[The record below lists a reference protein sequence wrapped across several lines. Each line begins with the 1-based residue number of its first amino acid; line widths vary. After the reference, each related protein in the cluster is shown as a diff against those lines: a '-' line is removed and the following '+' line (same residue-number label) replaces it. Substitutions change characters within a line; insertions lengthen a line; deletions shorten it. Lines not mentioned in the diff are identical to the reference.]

1 MLLGVIGIGLVTA
14 VLLSGGAADPPRA
27 GGLIWQ
33 AGPLPDAVA
42 SVYYSTIVGSS
53 IDLPARPYT
62 LEVTGQLAAGS
73 DPAAS
78 WGITCDTAETTGSP
92 FSILLD
98 GQGFFSVPPFQPDS
112 MPFIHIHL
120 VGQSNKLTLNVEESG
135 QATLRINDEIA
146 WRGTIP
152 DARHAQIVLIGG
164 SGTNSRLSVLWLALY
179 APTP

>member
-42 SVYYSTIVGSS
+42 SVYYSTIVGSP

-98 GQGFFSVPPFQPDS
+98 GQGFFSFPPFQPDL
-112 MPFIHIHL
+112 MPFMHIKP
-120 VGQSNKLTLNVEESG
+120 VGEANKFALNVEATG
-135 QATLRINDEIA
+135 RATLRINDESA
-146 WRGTIP
+146 WRGAIP
-152 DARHAQIVLIGG
+152 DARRAQIVLIG
-164 SGTNSRLSVLWLALY
+164 SRGTSSRLAVQRVALY